1 MTDYDG
7 IVINDLKN
15 GYLEI
20 HTDVFDELKNN
31 IKEGHLTF
39 YFFIIEK

>member
-20 HTDVFDELKNN
+20 HTDVFDELRTTLK
-31 IKEGHLTF
+31 GHLTLFF
-39 YFFIIEK
+39 YNEK